1 MERRVVGWEWGGGE
15 GFDVE
20 CAEKRERED
29 SLRVKRSQL
38 LVAMSRACDLGEAK
52 EVGHGQRVAKLALA
66 VSREVGERKEDGR
79 GRAELAVAALLHDIG
94 ISSVTYNL
102 YERLRGQERELLKN
116 YPSVTDEVS
125 ALSGVREGEALHF
138 ILERHAEIGAGMVRH
153 LGYGEGA
160 ARLVEGHHKMRGGES
175 GLQVLAVCDRL
186 ETATKGMKRGW
197 EERVRG
203 CLERQVGV
211 GLRRDIGE
219 VLERLLGEGT
229 LGEMWGVGEGVESEL
244 DGLWGGSYGEWV
256 GAQELEAHLRL
267 LAQVVD
273 AQSPF
278 TAGHTLDV
286 TRLARRMGEHLGL
299 GSEDLDGLSLA
310 GLIHGVGRLGLPA
323 SIIEKSGGLSDE
335 EFETLHLYP
344 NLTREALKPLEPL
357 RGLVD
362 AASTHRE
369 KLDGSGYPEGRT
381 EGEIPLI
388 GRVLAVADTYNALIS
403 DRPYRSGYGR
413 SRALAILRAEGTRLF
428 DGLAIDALEAVCREG
443 F

>member
-1 MERRVVGWEWGGGE
+1 M
-15 GFDVE
+15 
-20 CAEKRERED
+20 
-29 SLRVKRSQL
+29 
-38 LVAMSRACDLGEAK
+38 
-52 EVGHGQRVAKLALA
+52 
-66 VSREVGERKEDGR
+66 
-79 GRAELAVAALLHDIG
+79 
-94 ISSVTYNL
+94 
-102 YERLRGQERELLKN
+102 
-116 YPSVTDEVS
+116 
-125 ALSGVREGEALHF
+125 
-138 ILERHAEIGAGMVRH
+138 
-153 LGYGEGA
+153 
-160 ARLVEGHHKMRGGES
+160 
-175 GLQVLAVCDRL
+175 QVLAVCDRV
-186 ETATKGMKRGW
+186 ETATEGDGAWVGRAGEGVLGEASGGGV
-197 EERVRG
+197 EEG
-203 CLERQVGV
+203 YWG
-211 GLRRDIGE
+211 GTGE
-219 VLERLLGEGT
+219 VLGEGT
-229 LGEMWGVGEGVESEL
+229 LGEMWGDEDGAEREL
-244 DGLWGGSYGEWV
+244 DGLWGGTYGEWV

-335 EFETLHLYP
+335 EFATLHLYP
-344 NLTREALKPLEPL
+344 NLTREALAPLEPL